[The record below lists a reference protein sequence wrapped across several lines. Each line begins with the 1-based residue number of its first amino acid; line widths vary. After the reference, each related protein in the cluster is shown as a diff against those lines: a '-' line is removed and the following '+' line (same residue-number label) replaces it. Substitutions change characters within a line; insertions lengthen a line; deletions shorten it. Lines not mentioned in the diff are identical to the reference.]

1 MKISSRLILI
11 SSLFLSSLSHAA
23 QAELFIS
30 LSKKEVKV
38 GETLDL
44 IIDYDD
50 ANKDNL
56 KFPLHTDAY
65 DVIGDASSSSINVI
79 NGKVTQTKRQV
90 YTLLFKKTGIVNLPI
105 SELKSNNQIQANP
118 NYQIRVTPK
127 TGSKTPSNST
137 VNPQT
142 TQNYQAP
149 RKKLDNIFARLEL
162 SNNKPYIN
170 EQILL
175 KLKIYHRGNLKN
187 ISLPELN
194 LGDFIHKRLEKDSKE
209 YQEVVEGRRYM
220 VYEIPYL
227 IFPIKAGINHIDS
240 TEIDLITVGK
250 AAQLDPLDPF
260 TSFSRA
266 FSQENIVKIRTN
278 ALRIETLDLPKP
290 SPANFTG
297 YVGELSINHSIKSSS
312 IDKNDLAV
320 LNTSIYG
327 NGNPNNI
334 PNDLVEESSNFHLY
348 KDKESKSLEVN
359 NGIEYFN
366 IESSTAV
373 IPENTLQK
381 FKVTTKEL
389 VNFNPN
395 TKSYEV
401 HEAKEFNIDIKHS
414 LNSNTSGDLAPNET
428 PIKSIKRTIKKI
440 NLNQL
445 VSINQSKIENF
456 KRIKFQNL
464 YLLLIF
470 VLINLISILKH
481 LYNFYKINFK
491 GLKDLNHFNEA
502 EIKIKN
508 NIDLTLISKEIKE
521 LKRKIYEKPEDK
533 EKLEHS
539 NPELRDRIELFIEN
553 TDKMNYGVKFNSEP
567 LASEDL
573 KNKALNIVKELK
585 AFYG

>member
-1 MKISSRLILI
+1 MS
-11 SSLFLSSLSHAA
+11 AA

-30 LSKKEVKV
+30 LSKKEVTV

-44 IIDYDD
+44 IIDYNDP
-50 ANKDNL
+50 NKDNL

-65 DVIGDASSSSINVI
+65 DVIGDASSSSVNVI

-90 YTLLFKKTGIVNLPI
+90 YTLLFKKTGIINLPI
-105 SELKSNNQIQANP
+105 TELKSDNQIQANP

-127 TGSKTPSNST
+127 TGASTPSSTT
-137 VNPQT
+137 VNPRPT
-142 TQNYQAP
+142 TNNYQKP
-149 RKKLDNIFARLEL
+149 RKQLSNLFARLEL

-187 ISLPELN
+187 ISLPELD
-194 LGDFIHKRLEKDSKE
+194 LGDFIHKRLENDSKE

-227 IFPIKAGINHIDS
+227 IFPIKAGINNIPS

-250 AAQLDPLDPF
+250 AAQIDPFDPF

-278 ALRIETLDLPKP
+278 ALKVETLGLPKP

-297 YVGELSINHSIKSSS
+297 YVGELSVNHSIKSSS
-312 IDKNDLAV
+312 INKNDLAV
-320 LNTSIYG
+320 LSTSIYG

-334 PNDLVEESSNFHLY
+334 PSNLIEESNNFHLY
-348 KDKESKSLEVN
+348 KDRESKSLEVN
-359 NGIEYFN
+359 KGIEYFN
-366 IESSTAV
+366 LESSTAI

-381 FKVTTKEL
+381 FKIKTKKL

-414 LNSNTSGDLAPNET
+414 LSSTNPSEPDPNET
-428 PIKSIKRTIKKI
+428 PIKSIKRKIKKVD
-440 NLNQL
+440 LNEL

-456 KRIKFQNL
+456 KSIKFQNL
-464 YLLLIF
+464 YLLLAF
-470 VLINLISILKH
+470 LLINLFSILKH

-491 GLKDLNHFNEA
+491 GLKDVNHFNEA
-502 EIKIKN
+502 ETKIKN
-508 NIDLTLISKEIKE
+508 NLDLTLISKEIKE

-533 EKLEHS
+533 EKLENS

-553 TDKMNYGVKFNSEP
+553 TDRMNYGVKFNSET
-567 LASEDL
+567 LASDDL